1 MEGGE
6 AGHREVGSSSV
17 EQNNLLWLKK
27 RNTGSYL
34 WKKEAVFF
42 HDFSLIASPTTRACA

>member
-17 EQNNLLWLKK
+17 EQDII
-27 RNTGSYL
+27 SA
-34 WKKEAVFF
+34 AV
-42 HDFSLIASPTTRACA
+42 DGGFSLVEEEDDCSS